1 MVIRPAAVVDQR
13 GALIVEP
20 ALHAPARA
28 PHDGAVRDIGDLGVV
43 AHDQMEHLG
52 DPSGVALRQLVPID
66 GVVLGFGKHPLEHA
80 FLDAVA
86 KVAIQ
91 LTVIAPNAQ
100 VVHKVGEN
108 DVHVQRFLVIELL
121 PEDVVHERV
130 AGICHAGVAAGLV
143 AARVFRRA
151 DAKVCIAM
159 DGATVAAVGFDGVLL
174 CFRAQHPGVGDQQAA
189 LAHGVDLARFRL
201 AGLDRTAF
209 GLRPV
214 QAIMSVPTA
223 AFVVILGP
231 FLLGRR
237 HHVVV
242 VRADKLAKHVV
253 GKIGHSLRVL
263 HVYASVAF
271 DDESLAFLR
280 SHHCAKACAGG
291 MVSGVHDARIGK

>member
-1 MVIRPAAVVDQR
+1 MMVRPAAVVDQR
-13 GALIVEP
+13 GAFVIEP
-20 ALHAPARA
+20 ALYAPARA

-66 GVVLGFGKHPLEHA
+66 GVEFGFGKHSLEHA

-108 DVHVQRFLVIELL
+108 DVHVQRFLVVELL

-151 DAKVCIAM
+151 DAKVCVAM

-174 CFRAQHPGVGDQQAA
+174 CFRAQHPGVGD
-189 LAHGVDLARFRL
+189 
-201 AGLDRTAF
+201 
-209 GLRPV
+209 
-214 QAIMSVPTA
+214 
-223 AFVVILGP
+223 
-231 FLLGRR
+231 
-237 HHVVV
+237 
-242 VRADKLAKHVV
+242 
-253 GKIGHSLRVL
+253 
-263 HVYASVAF
+263 
-271 DDESLAFLR
+271 
-280 SHHCAKACAGG
+280 
-291 MVSGVHDARIGK
+291 